1 MKYNGF
7 IIQKDYASDIFR
19 KDSNGEFATRGGY
32 RCRIYSEDDEC
43 LQNILVVVE
52 FAYGFEL
59 SYDETADVVD
69 LIMEYIQSLA
79 RLMQN
84 RIQDDNQK
92 KQHGVDRKEQ
102 QKINEKKQAH
112 GLRISMW

>member
-69 LIMEYIQSLA
+69 LIMEYIDENKNELLTLIDSD
-79 RLMQN
+79 N
-84 RIQDDNQK
+84 SISSRIGKSSIQ
-92 KQHGVDRKEQ
+92 
-102 QKINEKKQAH
+102 
-112 GLRISMW
+112 

>member
-1 MKYNGF
+1 MKYKGF

-19 KDSNGEFATRGGY
+19 KNSKGEFEARGGY
-32 RCRIYSEDDEC
+32 RCRIYADDDKN

-69 LIMEYIQSLA
+69 LIMEYIDENKDELLA
-79 RLMQN
+79 LIDSEN
-84 RIQDDNQK
+84 S
-92 KQHGVDRKEQ
+92 
-102 QKINEKKQAH
+102 
-112 GLRISMW
+112 ISSCIGKTTFQ